1 MSGKIL
7 FFCGNTFF
15 VQDSLRIVRQKTTPY
30 SHSRRR
36 NVDQL
41 TKIYLAVKEFS
52 DPNFFDFCWSHTLF
66 FDLLYKYS
74 NNNKIKL

>member
-36 NVDQL
+36 NVDRL
-41 TKIYLAVKEFS
+41 IKKDLFS
-52 DPNFFDFCWSHTLF
+52 R
-66 FDLLYKYS
+66 
-74 NNNKIKL
+74 